1 MLLRLARPGNEVAM
15 PEELQQS
22 KPGAW
27 QDPRTWMQLM
37 SLLLAICALVGGFV
51 AAQLSQIHGTLQTI
65 IEDKARKTEQVERLK
80 TDISEEKT
88 ERKKEHDDQMA
99 YNFTLKADLI
109 KVQTQL
115 ALEKERKAR

>member
-1 MLLRLARPGNEVAM
+1 MLLRLVRPGNEVAM

-65 IEDKARKTEQVERLK
+65 IEDKARKTEQVEQLQK
-80 TDISEEKT
+80 QVEKL
-88 ERKKEHDDQMA
+88 ESKIIKVEGDQTA
-99 YNFTLKADLI
+99 YNFNLKSDLVEI
-109 KVQTQL
+109 KTQL
-115 ALEKERKAR
+115 KMRSKIQ